1 MSDGGTK
8 KPRSRLPN
16 DVELASGNTSEA
28 IFLSPPPYPD
38 TENELVWFHTSRN
51 RPRFP
56 VKLGQN
62 DVCKRPWVAIE
73 TGIPFIY
80 YCTLSVDTKKASLR
94 RADHNLGKISHLRKT
109 QRYLP

>member
-8 KPRSRLPN
+8 KPRSRSLN

-28 IFLSPPPYPD
+28 IFLNPD

-80 YCTLSVDTKKASLR
+80 YCTLSVDTKKASLL
-94 RADHNLGKISHLRKT
+94 RAHHNLGKISHLRKT